1 MGDFTQ
7 YQTYVP
13 TEEDQQ
19 AQQQQNQASNVSVVG
34 GSHTITING
43 GDARYTS
50 SGVQSFSAAEDFS
63 VYGAE
68 DWRST
73 ARSAQG
79 FPTNEIGE
87 DSVVTIGGISSPVKV
102 FVTTGILQKQGDQ
115 FVLAGGQQA
124 HATAAQGNA
133 DAEQQQQDQQQ
144 QQAQGDDSAAIP
156 DDVAQAM
163 NAAAE
168 PFSQPV
174 YDNGVALGMAHALG
188 DIPLENVAAGVA
200 KNSGMSPEDVAPRA
214 QFIIDSFQ
222 AQADNFITGR
232 LGLAAGD
239 LDDFYSFAREPANKG
254 ALRDALNGQLY
265 GGSMAAWRPLV
276 DRYISSTA
284 PSAAALK
291 SRGFETK
298 QGADGADLVRIN
310 GTWMSLKAAARA
322 GLI

>member
-1 MGDFTQ
+1 MGDFVSYNT
-7 YQTYVP
+7 YQP
-13 TEEDQQ
+13 TEEDNAPLAQDNTVQQ
-19 AQQQQNQASNVSVVG
+19 TGTVHS
-34 GSHTITING
+34 ITING
-43 GDARYTS
+43 SDGRYAS

-63 VYGAE
+63 VFDAG

-102 FVTTGILQKQGDQ
+102 FVTTGVLQKQGNEY
-115 FVLAGGQQA
+115 VLAGGQQ
-124 HATAAQGNA
+124 TQQGHA
-133 DAEQQQQDQQQ
+133 DAEQQQDQQQQQ

-174 YDNGVALGMAHALG
+174 YDNGVALGIAHALG
-188 DIPLENVAAGVA
+188 DIPIESVAAGVA
-200 KNSGMSPEDVAPRA
+200 KNSGMEPGDVAQRTE
-214 QFIIDSFQ
+214 FIINSFQ
-222 AQADNFITGR
+222 SQADHFITGR
-232 LGLAAGD
+232 LGVAESD
-239 LDDFYSFAREPANKG
+239 LQDFYAFAREPANKG

-276 DRYISSTA
+276 DRYISNTA

>member
-1 MGDFTQ
+1 MF
-7 YQTYVP
+7 
-13 TEEDQQ
+13 
-19 AQQQQNQASNVSVVG
+19 
-34 GSHTITING
+34 
-43 GDARYTS
+43 DA
-50 SGVQSFSAAEDFS
+50 G
-63 VYGAE
+63 

-87 DSVVTIGGISSPVKV
+87 DSVVTIGGVSSPVKV
-102 FVTTGILQKQGDQ
+102 FVTTGILQKQGDKY
-115 FVLAGGQQA
+115 VLAGGQQQA
-124 HATAAQGNA
+124 HANAAQGHD
-133 DAEQQQQDQQQ
+133 DAEQQQDQQQ

-156 DDVAQAM
+156 DDVTQAM

-174 YDNGVALGMAHALG
+174 YDNGVALGIAHALG
-188 DIPLENVAAGVA
+188 DIPIESVAAGVA
-200 KNSGMSPEDVAPRA
+200 KNSGMEPGDVAQRA
-214 QFIIDSFQ
+214 EFIINSFQ

-232 LGLAAGD
+232 LGVAESD
-239 LDDFYSFAREPANKG
+239 LQDFYAFAREPANKG

-276 DRYISSTA
+276 DRYISNTA

>member
-1 MGDFTQ
+1 MGDFVSYNT
-7 YQTYVP
+7 YQP
-13 TEEDQQ
+13 TEEDNAPLVQDNTVQQ
-19 AQQQQNQASNVSVVG
+19 TGTVHS
-34 GSHTITING
+34 ITING
-43 GDARYTS
+43 SDGRYAS

-63 VYGAE
+63 VFDAG

-102 FVTTGILQKQGDQ
+102 FVTTGVLQKQGNEY
-115 FVLAGGQQA
+115 VLAGGQQ
-124 HATAAQGNA
+124 TQQG
-133 DAEQQQQDQQQ
+133 QQQAPQQQ
-144 QQAQGDDSAAIP
+144 AQEDEAQGDDSAAIP

-174 YDNGVALGMAHALG
+174 YDQGVALGVAAALG
-188 DIPLENVAAGVA
+188 DIPLESVAAGVA
-200 KNSGMSPEDVAPRA
+200 KNSGMEPGDVAQRA
-214 QFIIDSFQ
+214 DFIIQSYQ
-222 AQADNFITGR
+222 QQADTYITSR
-232 LGLAAGD
+232 LGLAAED
-239 LDDFYSFAREPANKG
+239 LHDFYAYARENKG
-254 ALRDALNGQLY
+254 ALRAALNGQLY
-265 GGSMAAWRPLV
+265 GGSMAAWKPLV
-276 DRYISSTA
+276 DGYMSSTA
-284 PSAAALK
+284 PSADALR

-298 QGADGADLVRIN
+298 QGADGAELVRIN